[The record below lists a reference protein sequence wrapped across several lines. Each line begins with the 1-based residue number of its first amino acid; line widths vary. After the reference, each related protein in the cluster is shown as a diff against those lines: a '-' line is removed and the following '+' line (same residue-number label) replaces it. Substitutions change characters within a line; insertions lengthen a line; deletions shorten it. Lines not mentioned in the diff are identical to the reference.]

1 MFLNVNFINIHVN
14 PINIK
19 CRIGSTHRTQGT
31 LVNPNL
37 LKSAWA
43 IALAVGL
50 TLGGTALIRANKVTT
65 TSAEREPMPV
75 AAITYREQP
84 SYQREARYLGVIRAG
99 SDSAVGFEVA
109 GVLTS
114 LTATEGMRVSPGEV
128 LAQLGTDRRQARL
141 DGAVAAYDR
150 VVAERARAEA
160 RAERI
165 SQLVQ
170 DGSASQQDYDDARY
184 AAQALAA
191 AENTAAAQRQSAQLE
206 LDKSTLRAPY
216 AAVVAERLVQT
227 GAVVAPGTPVL
238 RLVTATGRE
247 AHVGVPAEVARR
259 LLPGESYS
267 LLLQGDG
274 VTARL
279 RSIRD
284 DLDPATLTVGA
295 VFDLP
300 NDAAVAVG
308 ESAVLQVAES
318 VASAGG
324 WLPITALLEASRG
337 LWDVL
342 TITADGDG
350 KQRARRESVEI
361 LYTRGNQVFVRGT
374 LPSEVPVVA
383 SGLQRISPGDL
394 VEPVFLEGADGVS
407 QGADGV
413 SQGADGVSFAAQKVA
428 TGVPGS

>member
-1 MFLNVNFINIHVN
+1 M
-14 PINIK
+14 
-19 CRIGSTHRTQGT
+19 
-31 LVNPNL
+31 NPNL

-43 IALAVGL
+43 IGLAVIL
-50 TLGGTALIRANKVTT
+50 TLSGTALIKANKVTT
-65 TSAEREPMPV
+65 TSTEREPMPV
-75 AAITYREQP
+75 AATTYREQP
-84 SYQREARYLGVIRAG
+84 SYQREASYLGVIRAG

-114 LTATEGMRVSPGEV
+114 LTATEGMRVAPGEV

-141 DGAVAAYDR
+141 EAAMATYDR
-150 VVAERARAEA
+150 VVAERAQAEA

-165 SQLVQ
+165 RQLVQ

-191 AENTAAAQRQSAQLE
+191 AENTAAAQRQSARLE
-206 LDKSTLRAPY
+206 LEKSTLRAPY

-247 AHVGVPAEVARR
+247 AHVGVPADVARR
-259 LLPGESYS
+259 LAPGQPYT
-267 LLLQGDG
+267 LLLQGERI
-274 VTARL
+274 TAQL
-279 RSIRD
+279 RSIRG

-300 NDAAVAVG
+300 NGADVAVG
-308 ESAVLQVAES
+308 ASAVLQIAES
-318 VASAGG
+318 VSSAGG

-342 TITADGDG
+342 TITADSNG

-361 LYTRGNQVFVRGT
+361 LYTRGNEVFVRGT
-374 LPSEVPVVA
+374 LTNEVLVVA

-394 VEPVFLEGADGVS
+394 VEPVLSEETAEIARGI
-407 QGADGV
+407 
-413 SQGADGVSFAAQKVA
+413 
-428 TGVPGS
+428 PGS